1 MKHFDYFSTIKQKA
15 GYLLLLAVSL
25 GPWKTSLI
33 TNSSDTHAYDVGIC
47 RCFAFDQGS

>member
-1 MKHFDYFSTIKQKA
+1 MKHYDDFSTIKQKA

-33 TNSSDTHAYDVGIC
+33 TNNSDTHALLRGHLPLLC
-47 RCFAFDQGS
+47 L